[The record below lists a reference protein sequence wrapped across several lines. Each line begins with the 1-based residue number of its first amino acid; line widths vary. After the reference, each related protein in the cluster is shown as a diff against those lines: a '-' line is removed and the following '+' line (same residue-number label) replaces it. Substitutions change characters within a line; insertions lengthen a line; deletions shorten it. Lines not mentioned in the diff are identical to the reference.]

1 MATKLIKWISKNEL
15 YPYYSLED
23 YKDKIYGNE
32 KDFVIT
38 DEFYKKYKRNIKEF
52 YEIQTEIEE
61 LLHDY

>member
-15 YPYYSLED
+15 YPYYSLEEA
-23 YKDKIYGNE
+23 KDKIYGHE

-38 DEFYKKYKRNIKEF
+38 DEFYKQYESNIKEF
-52 YEIQTEIEE
+52 YKIQTEIEE